1 MKFLPPLFLAFA
13 LVALTVTPGGAQGV
27 EGSSAES
34 FTPEAQISDASAFD
48 AAVTSHERGVE
59 RTRGELSELLAH
71 DAVRALAAERGID
84 MERVEEAASTLSD
97 EAVKGVAG
105 HVSEA
110 FAAVQNRTYITI
122 SATTLIIILL
132 ILILVT

>member
-13 LVALTVTPGGAQGV
+13 LVGLTFTPGGAQGV
-27 EGSSAES
+27 EGSNTES
-34 FTPEAQISDASAFD
+34 LTLETQISDTGAFD
-48 AAVTSHERGVE
+48 AAVTSHERAVD

-71 DAVRALAAERGID
+71 DAVRELAAERGVD